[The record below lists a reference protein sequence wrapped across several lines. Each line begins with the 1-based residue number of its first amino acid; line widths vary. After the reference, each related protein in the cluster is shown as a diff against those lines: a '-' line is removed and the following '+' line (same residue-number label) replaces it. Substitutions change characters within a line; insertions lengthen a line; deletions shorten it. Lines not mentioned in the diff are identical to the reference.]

1 MGRKVGHAI
10 QQGKVQS
17 NAHWEQQPTIQV
29 CDERTE
35 TVKNGGGKRCRC
47 TREHFPDA
55 QQPM

>member
-10 QQGKVQS
+10 QRGKVQS
-17 NAHWEQQPTIQV
+17 NAHWEQQPIIRV
-29 CDERTE
+29 SAEWAE

-47 TREHFPDA
+47 THEHFPEA